1 MALRVHVCT
10 WNVMS
15 TQPPDVDLRELLH
28 LDNEEDIP
36 DVVAVGL
43 QEVDAKP
50 QSLLIEYIKENS
62 WVKLIQAYLGAY
74 GLVKLRS
81 IRMLG
86 MVHLVSVH
94 MRHLA
99 HVREIRPAF
108 CKTAFLGLLGTKG
121 AVALR
126 FCLYGK
132 SFCFIDSHFA
142 AHAEY
147 TDHRNMESQTVS
159 DYITFPNCTAQ
170 KTPQKI
176 LDHDYVFWLGDFNYR
191 INESS
196 ENIKALCSGQE
207 YTSLWQHDQLLQSQ
221 SKNLCFVGYKEGP
234 LSFPPTYKYNPG
246 TNDWDTESG
255 KFRKPAWT
263 DRVLWKE
270 NDIKSETVQLV
281 TYKSHDQYMPSDH
294 KPVSALLAIDLHE
307 SMTKIEDPIDWKIDL
322 MSMPW
327 YGNEDGLSVYVVKN
341 YKTYSWDWIGLYRV
355 GFHHLWDYEMY
366 EWAVGDGD
374 EYGENGCAVL
384 FDCLPEEA
392 GHYVMAYYSYKM
404 EAIISVSEPFEI
416 LPPRDEDKD
425 PVDVQVEQ
433 PQQEV

>member
-10 WNVMS
+10 WNIKTTS
-15 TQPPDVDLRELLH
+15 PPDEDLRDLLH
-28 LDNEEDIP
+28 LNNEEDVP
-36 DVVAVGL
+36 DIVAVGL

-62 WVKLIQAYLGAY
+62 WVKLLQAYLGAY

-94 MRHLA
+94 LRHLP
-99 HVREIRPAF
+99 HVREIRQAF

-121 AVALR
+121 AVSLR
-126 FCLYGK
+126 FTLYDQ
-132 SFCFIDSHFA
+132 SFCFINSHFA

-147 TDHRNMESQTVS
+147 TEYRNSEYQTVVDYLAFS
-159 DYITFPNCTAQ
+159 NCTPAQAIEHDYI
-170 KTPQKI
+170 
-176 LDHDYVFWLGDFNYR
+176 FWSGDFNFR
-191 INESS
+191 INESI
-196 ENIKALCSGQE
+196 ENIKGACSRQE
-207 YTSLWQHDQLLQSQ
+207 YASLWQHDQLLQSKDAKL
-221 SKNLCFVGYKEGP
+221 SFIDFKEGP
-234 LSFPPTYKYNPG
+234 LVFKPTYKYNPG
-246 TNDWDTESG
+246 SSDWDTESG
-255 KFRKPAWT
+255 KYRKPAWT
-263 DRVLWKE
+263 DRVLWREKPE
-270 NDIKSETVQLV
+270 KADTAQLI
-281 TYKSHDQYMPSDH
+281 TYKSHDQYMTSDH
-294 KPVSALLAIDLHE
+294 RPVSALLSLDLPD
-307 SMTKIEDPIDWKIDL
+307 SALKVEDPIDWKMDL

-327 YGNEDGLSVYVVKN
+327 YGNEDGLCVYVVSN

-355 GFHHLWDYEMY
+355 GFHHIWDYEMY

-384 FDCLPEEA
+384 FDCLPEEP

-404 EAIISVSEPFEI
+404 EAIISVSEAFEI

-433 PQQEV
+433 PEQSTENV